1 MLTWNICENVW
12 LKAKYYCLQITWRL
26 KPTVDITQTKKGIKG
41 TEIDIVNGFNYV
53 GEYRTAA

>member
-1 MLTWNICENVW
+1 